1 MSVVT
6 GSLDLLVRLRVRD
19 HAHLRELLLTKIFQ
33 ISGVQRTETFL
44 SLADV
49 EPDNF
54 AAAVLEQMTQ
64 RRAGLREADRGR
76 QHPI

>member
-1 MSVVT
+1 
-6 GSLDLLVRLRVRD
+6 
-19 HAHLRELLLTKIFQ
+19 
-33 ISGVQRTETFL
+33 VQRTETFL

-64 RRAGLREADRGR
+64 RRAGLREAANGR

>member
-6 GSLDLLVRLRVRD
+6 GGLDLLVRLRVRD

-33 ISGVQRTETFL
+33 INGVQRTETFL

-49 EPDNF
+49 EPGNF
-54 AAAVLEQMTQ
+54 AAAMLDVMIGRKGGQ
-64 RRAGLREADRGR
+64 RT
-76 QHPI
+76 